1 MECAHSMKI
10 NLSFFFFF
18 LYKDFFANLF
28 ARGKEERIKKF
39 GFGKIRV
46 IKITDNLMPI

>member
-1 MECAHSMKI
+1 MECANSMKI
-10 NLSFFFFF
+10 NLSFFFF